1 MPTVVLGTD
10 VFAILARESAAA
22 LGVPHLAVA
31 TVPHP
36 LGGLDPRL
44 MGAKAEGVVE
54 RVTALLTTNPDAPRA
69 GAASAAA
76 IAKAPDDL
84 DEFQEFA
91 MAEEWG
97 DGLPVLPPTPER
109 VERILGAWA
118 SRRHEVVAPL
128 APRMA
133 EATFEA
139 IAVNAALAGAGPE
152 HLPVIVA
159 ALRAMT
165 RPEFNL
171 KGIQT
176 TTHPCGPLVIVNGP
190 IAKRLGVACGPNAL
204 GGGSRA
210 NAVIGRSVRLA
221 LMNVGGARPG
231 TVDRA
236 TLGHPGKY
244 TYCLAENEEASP
256 WEPLHVERGFR
267 ADESCVT
274 VLAAEG
280 PHNVNDHGSTS
291 AEGLLLALAGTA
303 ATTGNNNIYYA
314 GGQPLVAL
322 GPEHARTI
330 ADSGWSKQE
339 SKRAFW
345 ERARVPIRRF
355 NPENLVRF
363 AAIDPARFQ
372 DAPPDR
378 EVELCATPD
387 ELIVIVAG
395 GPGKHS
401 AIMPTFGATRSVT
414 ARIDD

>member
-1 MPTVVLGTD
+1 
-10 VFAILARESAAA
+10 VFAILARECAAA
-22 LGVPHLAVA
+22 LGMPQLAVA

-44 MGAKAEGVVE
+44 MNAKAEGVFE
-54 RVTALLTTNPDAPRA
+54 RVSALLTTTPAAPAA
-69 GAASAAA
+69 GVGGPSS
-76 IAKAPDDL
+76 ITKGPDDL
-84 DEFQEFA
+84 DEFQDFV

-97 DGLPVLPPTPER
+97 DGLPALPPTRAR
-109 VERILGAWA
+109 VDRILGAWA
-118 SRRHEVVAPL
+118 GRRHEVVATL

-133 EATFEA
+133 EATIEA
-139 IAVNAALAGAGPE
+139 IATNAALTGAGPE

-165 RPEFNL
+165 KPEFNL
-171 KGIQT
+171 QGIQT

-190 IAKRLGVACGPNAL
+190 IAKQLGVASGANAL

-210 NAVIGRSVRLA
+210 NAVIGRSVRLT

-244 TYCLAENEEASP
+244 SYCVAENEEASP
-256 WEPLHVERGFR
+256 WEPLHVERGFQ

-274 VLAAEG
+274 VAAAEG
-280 PHNVNDHGSTS
+280 PHNVNDHGSTT
-291 AEGLLLALAGTA
+291 ADGFLCALAGTA
-303 ATTGNNNIYYA
+303 ATTGCNNIYYR
-314 GGQPLVAL
+314 GGQPLVGL
-322 GPEHARTI
+322 GPEHARTV
-330 ADSGWSKQE
+330 ADSGWSKRDL
-339 SKRAFW
+339 KRRFW
-345 ERARVPIRRF
+345 ERARVAIRRF

-363 AAIDPARFQ
+363 AAIDPDRFL

-378 EVELCATPD
+378 EVELCGTPD
-387 ELIVIVAG
+387 DLVVFVVG

-401 AIMPTFGATRSVT
+401 VIIPTFGATRSVT
-414 ARIDD
+414 MRIDT

>member
-1 MPTVVLGTD
+1 

-22 LGVPHLAVA
+22 LGMPQLAVA

-44 MGAKAEGVVE
+44 MNAKAEGVFE
-54 RVTALLTTNPDAPRA
+54 RVTALLTTTPSAPAA
-69 GAASAAA
+69 GIGGPSS
-76 IAKAPDDL
+76 IKKGPDDL
-84 DEFQEFA
+84 DEFQEFV

-97 DGLPVLPPTPER
+97 DGLPALPPTPAR
-109 VERILGAWA
+109 VDRILGAWA
-118 SRRHEVVAPL
+118 SRRHEVVATL

-133 EATFEA
+133 EATIEA
-139 IAVNAALAGAGPE
+139 IAINAALTGAGPV

-165 RPEFNL
+165 KPDFNL
-171 KGIQT
+171 QGIQT

-190 IAKRLGVACGPNAL
+190 IAKRLGVASGANAL

-210 NAVIGRSVRLA
+210 NAVIGRSVRLT

-244 TYCLAENEEASP
+244 TYCVAENEEASP
-256 WEPLHVERGFR
+256 WEPLHVERGFP

-274 VLAAEG
+274 VAAAEG
-280 PHNVNDHGSTS
+280 PHNVNDHGSTT
-291 AEGLLLALAGTA
+291 ADGFLCALAGTA
-303 ATTGNNNIYYA
+303 ATTGCNNIYYR
-314 GGQPLVAL
+314 GGQPLVGL
-322 GPEHARTI
+322 GPEHARTV
-330 ADSGWSKQE
+330 ADSGWSKRDL
-339 SKRAFW
+339 KRAFW
-345 ERARVPIRRF
+345 ERARVAIRRF

-363 AAIDPARFQ
+363 AAIDPDRFL

-378 EVELCATPD
+378 EVELCGTPD
-387 ELIVIVAG
+387 DLIVFVAG

-401 AIMPTFGATRSVT
+401 VIIPTFGATRSVT
-414 ARIDD
+414 MRIDT

>member
-1 MPTVVLGTD
+1 MPAVVLGTD
-10 VFAILARESAAA
+10 VFALLARECATA

-36 LGGLDPRL
+36 LGGVDPRL
-44 MGAKAEGVVE
+44 IADKADAAIDRVV
-54 RVTALLTTNPDAPRA
+54 ALLTTDAPPPMT
-69 GAASAAA
+69 GAAGGAMLV
-76 IAKAPDDL
+76 KAPDDL
-84 DEFQEFA
+84 DDFQEFV

-97 DGLPVLPPTPER
+97 DGLPALPPTPER
-109 VERILGAWA
+109 VERILGARA
-118 SRRHEVVAPL
+118 ARRHEVVAAL

-133 EATFEA
+133 EATVEA

-159 ALRAMT
+159 AIMAMT

-190 IAKRLGVACGPNAL
+190 IARRIGVASGPNAL
-204 GGGSRA
+204 GGGARA
-210 NAVIGRSVRLA
+210 NAVIGRAVRLT

-267 ADESCVT
+267 PDESCVT
-274 VLAAEG
+274 VCAAEG
-280 PHNVNDHGSTS
+280 PHNVNDHGSTT
-291 AEGLLLALAGTA
+291 ALGLLCALAGTA
-303 ATTGNNNIYYA
+303 ATTGSNNIYHA
-314 GGQPLVAL
+314 GGQPLVVL

-330 ADSGWSKQE
+330 ADSGWSKRDFR
-339 SKRAFW
+339 RAFW
-345 ERARVPIRRF
+345 ERARVPIRAF

-363 AAIDPARFQ
+363 ATIDPARFQ

-378 EVELCATPD
+378 PIELCATPD
-387 ELIVIVAG
+387 ELIVLVAG

-401 AIMPTFGATRSVT
+401 AFIPTFGATRSVT